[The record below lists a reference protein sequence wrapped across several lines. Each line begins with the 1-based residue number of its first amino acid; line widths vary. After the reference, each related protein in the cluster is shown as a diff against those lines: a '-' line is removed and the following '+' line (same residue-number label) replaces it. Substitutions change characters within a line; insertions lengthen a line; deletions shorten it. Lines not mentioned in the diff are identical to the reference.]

1 MTIKNKLLINS
12 ISVLSLA
19 ILMIAFIIYNML
31 SIQSSS
37 QNQVADLLNIKQL
50 QGELTSTKQGLNNF
64 SVTTTDAQKEEV
76 LTSIK
81 ESETLYSTLKQSVS
95 DEKSSGALNSAIAK
109 YEQWKIEAT
118 DALDNKNSAEAK
130 RQSIRLSGIM
140 NDVHLLN
147 EYANENYTV
156 LQNNLEKKISFII
169 VSALIGSILLIVL
182 SMFFAI
188 RMTNSITRPLK
199 KLSYNAEQIASGNL
213 VVEDINYKGK
223 DELGELNT
231 SFTSMADQLKKLIF
245 SIDTVSK
252 DVEGFAKE
260 LETENKGLT
269 DITNQV
275 AVSTNEMAIGSQTIS
290 NDLQDAVTLIENM
303 EMETKRNVSSS
314 EESVT
319 FATEA
324 VSAIHSGQEAIKSQ
338 RDLIVEN
345 QNTTKTI
352 DNATKT
358 FANYATEIENMAKT
372 VSGIA
377 DQTNLLALNA
387 AIEAA
392 RAGEAGKGFAVV
404 ADEVRKLA
412 EEATQSTK
420 HIFEMVSKIKEGI
433 TGISDSV
440 QKGVLIAEKQQ
451 LSMDQTTN
459 AFGDIET
466 KVDEMKERLT
476 SLLEGTQNSK
486 DFGEKVLNTIESISA
501 VVQESAAGNEEI
513 SASTSEQL
521 IAFEKI
527 VGKVVTLRELTDDLN
542 STVGTFKIK

>member
-37 QNQVADLLNIKQL
+37 QDQVGSLLNIKQL

-64 SVTTTDAQKEEV
+64 SVTPTDAQKAEV
-76 LTSIK
+76 LASIK
-81 ESETLYSTLKQSVS
+81 ETEELYSSLNKSIS
-95 DEKSSGALNSAIAK
+95 DENSSGALKSAVEK
-109 YEQWKIEAT
+109 YEQWKGEAT
-118 DALDNKNSAEAK
+118 TALDSKNNAEAK

-147 EYANENYTV
+147 EYANENYTI

-169 VSALIGSILLIVL
+169 VSAIIGSILLVVL

-199 KLSYNAEQIASGNL
+199 ELSLNAKQIASGNL
-213 VVEDINYKGK
+213 LVEDINYKGK
-223 DELGELNT
+223 DELGALNK
-231 SFTSMADQLKKLIF
+231 SFTSMVDQLKKLIF

-290 NDLQDAVTLIENM
+290 NDLQDAVTLIEKM
-303 EMETKRNVSSS
+303 EIETKQNVSSS
-314 EESVT
+314 KESVS
-319 FATEA
+319 FAIDA
-324 VSAIHSGQEAIKSQ
+324 VSAIHSGQEAIKTQ

-345 QNTTKTI
+345 QKTSHTI
-352 DNATKT
+352 DHATKT
-358 FANYATEIENMAKT
+358 FANYTSEIENMAQA

-433 TGISDSV
+433 SGISDSV
-440 QKGVLIAEKQQ
+440 QKGVLIAQEQQ

-466 KVDEMKERLT
+466 KVEEMKERLT

-486 DFGEKVLNTIESISA
+486 VFGEQVLYTIESISA
-501 VVQESAAGNEEI
+501 VVEESAAGNEEI

-542 STVGTFKIK
+542 STVGTFKLK

>member
-37 QNQVADLLNIKQL
+37 QDKVGSLLNIKQL

-64 SVTTTDAQKEEV
+64 SVTPTDAQKAEV
-76 LTSIK
+76 LASIVK
-81 ESETLYSTLKQSVS
+81 TEELYSSLNKSIS
-95 DEKSSGALNSAIAK
+95 DENSSIALKSAIEK
-109 YEQWKIEAT
+109 YEQWKGEAT
-118 DALDNKNSAEAK
+118 TALDNKNNAEAK

-147 EYANENYTV
+147 EYANENYTI
-156 LQNNLEKKISFII
+156 LQKNLEKKISFII
-169 VSALIGSILLIVL
+169 LSAIIGSIILVVL
-182 SMFFAI
+182 SLFFAI

-199 KLSYNAEQIASGNL
+199 KLSLNAEQIASGNL
-213 VVEDINYKGK
+213 LVEDINYKGK
-223 DELGELNT
+223 DELGALNT
-231 SFTSMADQLKKLIF
+231 SFTSMVDQLKKLIF

-269 DITNQV
+269 EITNQV
-275 AVSTNEMAIGSQTIS
+275 AVSTNEMAIGSQSIS
-290 NDLQDAVTLIENM
+290 NDLQDAVTLIEKM
-303 EMETKRNVSSS
+303 EIETKQNVSSS
-314 EESVT
+314 KESVS

-324 VSAIHSGQEAIKSQ
+324 VSAIHSGQEAIKTQ

-345 QNTTKTI
+345 QKTSHTI
-352 DNATKT
+352 DHATKT
-358 FANYATEIENMAKT
+358 FANYASEIENMAQA

-412 EEATQSTK
+412 EEATKSTK

-433 TGISDSV
+433 SGISDSV
-440 QKGVLIAEKQQ
+440 QKGVFIAQEQQ

-466 KVDEMKERLT
+466 RVNEMKERLT

-486 DFGEKVLNTIESISA
+486 VFGEQVLNTIESISA
-501 VVQESAAGNEEI
+501 VVEESAAGNEEI

-527 VGKVVTLRELTDDLN
+527 VSKVVTLRELTDDLN
-542 STVGTFKIK
+542 STVGTFKLK